1 MTGQTLDIKE
11 EPSSREGIE
20 VSTLSV
26 EHHLESV
33 FARTYNHKTKSIESF
48 LTVKLD
54 SVFSKSFNQLFP
66 NIEFEAFVNVR
77 TNSDQNKSWDN

>member
-1 MTGQTLDIKE
+1 M
-11 EPSSREGIE
+11 
-20 VSTLSV
+20 
-26 EHHLESV
+26 
-33 FARTYNHKTKSIESF
+33 FARIYNHKTKSIESF
-48 LTVKLD
+48 QIVKLD